1 LSRESAE
8 KKAKRGHFS
17 MFAALRQPSL
27 LALAL
32 SYFLVN
38 TSGYG
43 FNIWLPKIVQKLTG
57 TGTMQ
62 VSLIVMIPNL
72 CATVAMLI
80 VGWHSDKSN
89 ERRWHA
95 SLAALTA
102 GVALGLSQLVGA
114 GPAPAIAMLCIA
126 ASAILSY

>member
-1 LSRESAE
+1 MLSCRNCGGEFSAERAELARESAA
-8 KKAKRGHFS
+8 KKAKQGHPS
-17 MFAALRQPSL
+17 ILAALRQPIV

-43 FNIWLPKIVQKLTG
+43 LNIWLPKMVQKLSGLSTL
-57 TGTMQ
+57 Q

-80 VGWHSDKSN
+80 VGWHSDKHN

-95 SLAALTA
+95 RNRA
-102 GVALGLSQLVGA
+102 GRTSGST
-114 GPAPAIAMLCIA
+114 IRRAMTSIT
-126 ASAILSY
+126 